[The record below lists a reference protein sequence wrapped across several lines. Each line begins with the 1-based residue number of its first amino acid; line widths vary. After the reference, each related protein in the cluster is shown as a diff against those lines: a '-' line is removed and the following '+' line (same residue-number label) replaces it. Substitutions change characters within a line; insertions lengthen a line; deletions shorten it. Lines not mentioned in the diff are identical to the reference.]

1 MKKLIYIFIC
11 KIFSIAAV
19 NAQDNEATFSD
30 SKLKDINSNM
40 QIVWNDADA
49 DFTVTAT
56 PDKWKEESGVIIAQK
71 TKFSFDKDANK
82 LAVFEITRR
91 RIKLNDRDA
100 VNTYS
105 YFFFRLGSSKD
116 GAGFKIIKS
125 NGAVKEISIRNALPV
140 EDLSDVPETF
150 QPYIGKAKTRIDK
163 SKSEVIF
170 YKIAIPDLDP
180 GDIID
185 YGTIFYDDNT
195 VKKTSYIE
203 FAPIYFICTREYP
216 VMSQKFEIDTDDKS
230 FVNSKAINGAPE
242 FKDNTDGRKAD
253 YTWEDRNRERLNDT
267 RWVNNFVDLPLVK
280 FQIVFSKQENRG
292 DLFIGDKGEMKRSL
306 TPDELA
312 KKVNSYY
319 NKLDNEAAP
328 FSNTIQYYLKQ
339 IDFINLR
346 EDDYINKLYN
356 IIRHIVYFRMG
367 GEMSSELFT
376 YLFMKKL
383 ELKKIP
389 CELAVSAASNITK
402 PGNIIFR
409 TEPEWLVKVKDKFVF
424 NPTAVSNTFEFRE
437 NFQDA
442 EAYIINLGKNPST
455 KIIKLPVTGAAEN
468 FTKTIVTAT
477 MDSVENL
484 NLTVQKAI
492 KGMSKKNYHYE
503 ALAYTAS
510 WDDDHRSYGGEDDL
524 RTNLSRTEL
533 EIYDNK
539 LRERKKEDKIKKPEY
554 MQKVLENE
562 YGTVVKYNEFIL
574 TSDGRSYKKPE
585 LDFTQKADIGN
596 KVSKAGNH
604 LLVAVPSLIES
615 QLFINQDE
623 RIRQYDADMGFPRT
637 MTWEI
642 NFTVP
647 EGYKAIG
654 VDNLA
659 STVDNDAGYF
669 MSMAKMEG
677 NRVKLL
683 VKKQYKKIN
692 VKKEEWPKML
702 QFLDA
707 AYNFSQKKILLKKI

>member
-1 MKKLIYIFIC
+1 MLLFISA
-11 KIFSIAAV
+11 IV
-19 NAQDNEATFSD
+19 TAQDNDATFSD
-30 SKLKDINSNM
+30 SKLKDIAGNM
-40 QIVWNDADA
+40 QIVWNDADP
-49 DFTVTAT
+49 DFTVTSM
-56 PDKWKEESGVIIAQK
+56 PEKWKEESGIIIAQK

-105 YFFFRLGSSKD
+105 SFFFRLGSSKD
-116 GAGFKIIKS
+116 GAGFKLIKS
-125 NGAVKEISIRNALPV
+125 NGTVKEVSLRNALLV

-150 QPYIGKAKTRIDK
+150 QPYIGKAKTRVDK
-163 SKSEVIF
+163 SKSEIIF

-203 FAPIYFICTREYP
+203 FQPIYFICTREYP

-230 FVNSKAINGAPE
+230 FVNSKAINGALE
-242 FKDNTDGRKAD
+242 FKDNTGSRDAD

-267 RWVNNFVDLPLVK
+267 RWVNNYVDLPLVK
-280 FQIVFSKQENRG
+280 FQIVFSRQENRS

-306 TPDELA
+306 TPEELA
-312 KKVNSYY
+312 KKVNTFY
-319 NKLDNEAAP
+319 NKIDNEAGP
-328 FSNTIQYYLKQ
+328 YLNTVQYYLKQ
-339 IDFINLR
+339 IDYSNLR
-346 EDDYINKLYN
+346 EEEYIHKLYT
-356 IIRHIVYFRMG
+356 IIRHIIFFRAG
-367 GEMSSELFT
+367 GEMSSELFA

-383 ELKKIP
+383 EMKKIP
-389 CELAVSAASNITK
+389 CELVVSAASNITK
-402 PGNIIFR
+402 PGDIIFR
-409 TEPEWLVKVKDKFVF
+409 TEPEWMVKVKDKFVF
-424 NPTAVSNTFEFRE
+424 NPTAVSTTYDFRE
-437 NFQDA
+437 NFQNT
-442 EAYIINLGKNPST
+442 EAFIISLGRNPSA
-455 KIIKLPVTGAAEN
+455 KIIKLPVTSAGDN

-477 MDSVENL
+477 IDTAQNL

-524 RTNLSRTEL
+524 RANLSRTEL
-533 EIYDNK
+533 EIYENK

-554 MQKVLENE
+554 MQKVLEND
-562 YGTVVKYNEFIL
+562 YGTVVKYNEFFL
-574 TSDGRSYKKPE
+574 TSDGRGYKKPE
-585 LDFTQKADIGN
+585 LDFTQKAEIGN

-615 QLFINQDE
+615 QLFINRDE
-623 RIRQYDADMGFPRT
+623 RARQYDADMGFPRT

-654 VDNLA
+654 IDNLA
-659 STVDNDAGYF
+659 GKVDNDAGYF
-669 MSMAKMEG
+669 MSMAKLEG
-677 NRVKLL
+677 NLVKLL

-707 AYNFSQKKILLKKI
+707 AYNFSQKKILLKKK